1 MVFHDARLLVLY
13 FRISIA
19 SSKKDIAT
27 QNPNRMQFLVAP
39 LLFNLLVLLA
49 MSGRDVSTHDIL
61 QLDCH
66 ALSKELAEGR
76 VTAEEVMLATL
87 DRIDGVNVKYKAIV
101 AIRDRDELLEE
112 ARLCDQKLQST
123 VASNPKKGRLLG
135 IPIAI
140 KDLSDVAGLPTT
152 MGGSWLFRFHY
163 PKISDRF
170 AKNIVDEGAIVIG
183 KTAAPELGVGSH
195 TFSKRWGTT
204 VNPYDETKSAGG
216 SSGGAAVA
224 LATRILCLADG
235 SDMMGSLRNPGG
247 WNNCYSHRPTAGIV
261 PENENPDAPN
271 VNPLAYP
278 ISTPGPMARTP
289 RDLALLLNI
298 MAGTSN
304 FDAQTFED
312 KPNIKGMKIAWLG
325 DWGGA
330 IPVEDGIL
338 PLCRNA
344 LTSFEKKGATI
355 HDIKEPVFEI
365 KELWKSWTTIRSK
378 VIAANFNYPNVLLR
392 AFLLVAPMRQEL
404 KWEVRRGMKI
414 SQEDCRQAG
423 DIAKQWSSCLEQLFS
438 EYDALALPTA
448 QTWPFPAEWRWPQHI
463 EQSEMTSYHKWM
475 EIAVPGS
482 LAGIPCATI
491 PSGFGQDGLPM
502 GIQLLGRRGDDAKL
516 LNLAQAYH
524 TVVDWPNERQPTLS

>member
-1 MVFHDARLLVLY
+1 
-13 FRISIA
+13 
-19 SSKKDIAT
+19 
-27 QNPNRMQFLVAP
+27 MQFFVAP
-39 LLFNLLVLLA
+39 LLLNFLLLLA
-49 MSGRDVSTHDIL
+49 MSGRDVSRSDIL
-61 QLDCH
+61 QLDGH

-76 VTAEEVMLATL
+76 ITAEEVMLATL
-87 DRIDGVNVKYKAIV
+87 DRMDEVNAKYKAIV
-101 AIRDRDELLEE
+101 AIRDRVVLLEE
-112 ARLCDQKLQST
+112 ARLCDQKLQS
-123 VASNPKKGRLLG
+123 VDASDTKKGRLLG

-140 KDLSDVAGLPTT
+140 KDLSNVAGLPTT
-152 MGGSWLFRFHY
+152 MGGSWLFRFNY

-170 AKNIVDEGAIVIG
+170 AKNILDEGAIVIG
-183 KTAAPELGVGSH
+183 KTNAPELGVGSH
-195 TFSKRWGTT
+195 TFNKRWGTT
-204 VNPYDETKSAGG
+204 VNPYDESKSAGG

-235 SDMMGSLRNPGG
+235 SDMMGSLRNPAG
-247 WNNCYSHRPTAGIV
+247 WCNCYSHRPTAGIV
-261 PENENPDAPN
+261 PENENPNAPSM
-271 VNPLAYP
+271 NPLEYP

-289 RDLALLLNI
+289 RDLALLLDI

-304 FDAQTFED
+304 FGVQTFED

-325 DWGGA
+325 DWCSA

-344 LTSFEKKGATI
+344 LKSFKKKGASI
-355 HDIKEPVFEI
+355 HDIKDPVFEI

-378 VIAANFNYPNVLLR
+378 IISANFNYPDVLLR

-423 DIAKQWSSCLEQLFS
+423 EIAERWSSCLEELFS

-448 QTWPFPAEWRWPQHI
+448 QTWPFPAEWRWPQQI
-463 EQSEMTSYHKWM
+463 GQTEMTSYHKWM
-475 EIAVPGS
+475 EIAMPGS
-482 LAGIPCATI
+482 LAGIPCTTI
-491 PSGFGQDGLPM
+491 PAGFGQDGLPM

-524 TVVDWPNERQPTLS
+524 AVVDWPSERQPILS